1 MAQKKLIGKVIKAKQ
16 KTISVGFENSV
27 KHPKY
32 GKIVKKFSKMQ
43 VHDERSIAKVGET
56 VEIIATRPVSRTKS
70 FKLNRVIG

>member
-1 MAQKKLIGKVIKAKQ
+1 MAQKRLIGKVIKTND
-16 KTISVGFENSV
+16 KTISVQFENSV

-43 VHDERSIAKVGET
+43 VHDEKSIAKIGEI

-70 FKLNRVIG
+70 FKLNKVIG